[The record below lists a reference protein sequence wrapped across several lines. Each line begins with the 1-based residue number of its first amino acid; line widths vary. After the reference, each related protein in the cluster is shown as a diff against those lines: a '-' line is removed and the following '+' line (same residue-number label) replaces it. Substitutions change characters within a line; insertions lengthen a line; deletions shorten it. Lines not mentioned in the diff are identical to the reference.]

1 MFIDLVRD
9 VEGNIKYSPA
19 FSSRAKSTLFGYQYL
34 LVVMDEAHSAR
45 KFNKIH
51 TAYHGLRQ
59 QSRAIVA
66 MTATP
71 VMTKLQVRS
80 ITISFLYLS
89 TYLLLTYLLRRI
101 YG

>member
-1 MFIDLVRD
+1 MFIDLIQD
-9 VEGNIKYSPA
+9 VKENIKYSPV
-19 FSSRAKSTLFGYQYL
+19 FSSHVKSTLFRYQYL

-51 TAYHGLRQ
+51 MAYHGLRQ
-59 QSRAIVA
+59 QSQAIIA